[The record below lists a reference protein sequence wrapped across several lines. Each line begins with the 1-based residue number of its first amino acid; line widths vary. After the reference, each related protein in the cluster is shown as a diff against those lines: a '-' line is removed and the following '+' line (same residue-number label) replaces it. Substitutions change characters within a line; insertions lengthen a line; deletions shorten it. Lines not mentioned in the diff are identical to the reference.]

1 MKYFLLVFTV
11 IILDAMGCGSRRHED
26 PEPYLNVSN
35 NQVMLENQEGATGV
49 IFVSSNL
56 KWTVISKGCQWLRF
70 SPVSGNDDARIIVE
84 AQSSNESPDGRVC
97 TLKVNGGGMEREVL
111 VYQMGK

>member
-1 MKYFLLVFTV
+1 MKNFLLVFTV
-11 IILDAMGCGSRRHED
+11 IILDVMGCGPRRHED
-26 PEPYLNVSN
+26 PEPYLNVST
-35 NQVMLENQEGATGV
+35 NQVILENQRGATGV

-56 KWTVISKGCQWLRF
+56 KWIVVSNSGQWLKI
-70 SPVSGNDDARIIVE
+70 SPVSGNEDARIIVE

-97 TLKVNGGGMEREVL
+97 TLTVNGGGMEREVL